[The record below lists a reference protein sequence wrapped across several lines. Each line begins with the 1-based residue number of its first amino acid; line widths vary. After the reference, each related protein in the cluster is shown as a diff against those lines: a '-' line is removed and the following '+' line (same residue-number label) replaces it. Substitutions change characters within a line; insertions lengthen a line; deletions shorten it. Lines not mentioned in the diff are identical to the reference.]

1 MKKILKFCSVI
12 LLVILVFSFW
22 HNLAKA
28 KEVGA
33 CKPCGDATKDKDT
46 CLPNLGLS
54 CIEGQCQDVNKITF
68 CSFSQKEEVHELVD
82 EVSKWMM
89 IVALV
94 VAPLMILLGGFYIL
108 TAAGDKSR
116 FAKGRTIIVWA
127 VIGLAIFLFAK
138 AFISILKSFLW

>member
-22 HNLAKA
+22 HNFAKA
-28 KEVGA
+28 AVVGA
-33 CKPCGDATKDKDT
+33 CKSCNGTTGNT
-46 CLPNLGLS
+46 CLSDLK
-54 CIEGQCQDVNKITF
+54 CTDGQCKDPNKITF
-68 CSFSQKEEVHELVD
+68 CPISSKKAPQDLVN

-94 VAPLMILLGGFYIL
+94 LVPLMILLGGFYML